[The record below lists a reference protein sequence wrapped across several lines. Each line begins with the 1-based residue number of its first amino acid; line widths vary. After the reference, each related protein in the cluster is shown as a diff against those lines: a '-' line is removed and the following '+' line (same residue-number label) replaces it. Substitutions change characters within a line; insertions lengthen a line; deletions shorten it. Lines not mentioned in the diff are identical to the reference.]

1 MVAAEVAVV
10 AEKDGDLAKAIHGGQ
25 AANRKFNLFI
35 HHMVTLK
42 LIQFFE

>member
-10 AEKDGDLAKAIHGGQ
+10 AEKDGDLAKAVHGGQ
-25 AANRKFNLFI
+25 AANRTFNLFI
-35 HHMVTLK
+35 YHMVTLK